1 MGFDADLMRICN
13 GGTKHTPLLTY
24 TPKCEKTRAKPQ
36 FFFISPKIEKINYFN
51 RFGHTQLG
59 DLPLIFNVSSTKIN
73 MGSLCFE
80 TLITTLIKT
89 LVWT

>member
-13 GGTKHTPLLTY
+13 GGTKLPLYLLILQNA
-24 TPKCEKTRAKPQ
+24 KKTRVKPKN
-36 FFFISPKIEKINYFN
+36 FSFLREIEKINYFN
-51 RFGHTQLG
+51 CFGHTQFG
-59 DLPLIFNVSSTKIN
+59 DLLLIFNVSSTKIN

-89 LVWT
+89 LIWT